1 MPPAQPS
8 TRTSLRPAGA
18 EKFDPA
24 VLQRVTPLPVGITRE
39 WAWGGSTGSGV
50 DVAVVDSGV
59 EDGHPWVGRV
69 DSAVALSVD
78 ESQPEGVRLD
88 VGSHDDLFGH
98 GTACAGIIRRL
109 APDCRLHS
117 VRVLGDRL
125 TGRGPVFAAG
135 VRWALDQGFPV
146 VNLSLST
153 GRDEYHGLFH
163 DLADE
168 AYFRGTALV
177 CAVNNAAVPSYPSQF
192 SAVFSVAAHERND
205 PERFDFNPD
214 PPVEFGAPGVDVEV
228 AWRGGAT
235 LTATGNSFA
244 APHIAGLVVRIL
256 GKHPGLTPFQLKT
269 VLHALADNAVNAEEI
284 ATPPGEGDD
293 TPDRG

>member
-1 MPPAQPS
+1 MTVAS
-8 TRTSLRPAGA
+8 HTHATRAALRPAGS

-24 VLQRVTPLPVGITRE
+24 VLRPVRPLPVGITRE
-39 WAWGGSTGSGV
+39 WAWGGSTGAGV

-69 DSAVALSVD
+69 DSAVALSAD
-78 ESQPEGVRLD
+78 PGSPDGVRVE
-88 VGSHDDLFGH
+88 VGPHEDLFGH
-98 GTACAGIIRRL
+98 GTACAGVIRRL

-135 VRWALDQGFPV
+135 VRWALEQGFAV

-153 GRDEYHGLFH
+153 GNDDYHGLFH

-168 AYFRGTALV
+168 AYFRGAALV
-177 CAVNNAAVPSYPSQF
+177 CAVNNAPVPSYPSQYA
-192 SAVFSVAAHERND
+192 AVLSVAAHARTD
-205 PERFDFNPD
+205 PEGFDFNPD
-214 PPVEFGAPGVDVEV
+214 PPVELGAPGVEVEV

-244 APHIAGLVVRIL
+244 APHISGLVARVL

-269 VLHALADNAVNAEEI
+269 VLHAIADNAEPA
-284 ATPPGEGDD
+284 D

>member
-1 MPPAQPS
+1 MGDVHPHS
-8 TRTSLRPAGA
+8 LLTRTALRPAGS
-18 EKFDPA
+18 EHFEPG
-24 VLQRVTPLPVGITRE
+24 VLQPVRPLALGLTRE
-39 WAWGGSTGSGV
+39 WAWGGSTGAGV
-50 DVAVVDSGV
+50 DVAVVDSGI
-59 EDGHPWVGRV
+59 EEGHPLVGPV
-69 DSAVALSVD
+69 HSAVALSVD
-78 ESQPEGVRLD
+78 PGARDGVRVD
-88 VGSHDDLFGH
+88 EGPHEDLFGH

-153 GRDEYHGLFH
+153 GKDDYHGLFH

-177 CAVNNAAVPSYPSQF
+177 CAVSNAPVPSYPSQF
-192 SAVFSVAAHERND
+192 AAVFSVAAHAGTD
-205 PERFDFNPD
+205 PEGFDFNPR
-214 PPVEFGAPGVDVEV
+214 PPVELGAPGIDVEV

-235 LTATGNSFA
+235 LSATGNSFA
-244 APHIAGLVVRIL
+244 APHITGLIARIL

-269 VLHALADNAVNAEEI
+269 VLHAVADNAQ
-284 ATPPGEGDD
+284 PLGPGG
-293 TPDRG
+293 

>member
-1 MPPAQPS
+1 MDGTPHAPPVA
-8 TRTSLRPAGA
+8 RTSLRPAGS

-24 VLQRVTPLPVGITRE
+24 VLQRVRPLSLEISRE
-39 WAWGGSTGSGV
+39 WAWGGSTGAGV

-69 DSAVALSVD
+69 DSAVALNVD
-78 ESQPEGVRLD
+78 ESRPEGVRVD
-88 VGSHDDLFGH
+88 VGPHDDLFGH

-153 GRDEYHGLFH
+153 GKQDYFGLFH
-163 DLADE
+163 QLADE

-177 CAVNNAAVPSYPSQF
+177 CAVNNAPVPSYPSQYA
-192 SAVFSVAAHERND
+192 AVFSVAAHAGSD
-205 PERFDFNPD
+205 PEGFFYNPD
-214 PPVEFGAPGVDVEV
+214 PPVELGAPGIDVEV

-244 APHIAGLVVRIL
+244 APHITGLIARLL
-256 GKHPGLTPFQLKT
+256 GKHPGLTPFEIKT
-269 VLHALADNAVNAEEI
+269 VLHAVADNAV
-284 ATPPGEGDD
+284 PG
-293 TPDRG
+293 P